1 VYQALPT
8 FGIFEIAHCSILEV
22 GREAMLIT
30 LFVTESVAI
39 NGRESLSPE
48 KLSFDLKIAFCLL
61 AFLLL
66 FFHKLL

>member
-48 KLSFDLKIAFCLL
+48 KFSFYI
-61 AFLLL
+61 
-66 FFHKLL
+66 